1 MILAYGDYRH
11 ALGETAVIISR
22 EGVFAPSGEQLAVR
36 EHWRIEGALQAATS
50 ALLTQAIQALVD
62 AYSQSG
68 LNLTLYLP
76 DGTTPSAHRI
86 VSSQTLGGTRVVR
99 PPSFPQGKGAEYT
112 TYRGYSIEIEAEIP
126 TTNSSSALLFWD
138 EVLTFSGGGPRWT
151 YLATLTGTP
160 ILQTLQQAT
169 PYRVTQ
175 VGRAIGYSSYP
186 TPASPIWPL
195 ALHADESTITRKL
208 PRRAAGGEPA
218 RDVEYEVT
226 WSYRFDSDCP
236 LSGDPTPRS

>member
-22 EGVFAPSGEQLAVR
+22 EGVFSASGEPLAVR
-36 EHWRIEGALQAATS
+36 ERWLIEGALQAATP
-50 ALLTQAIQALVD
+50 ALLTQAIQTLVA
-62 AYSQSG
+62 AYGANG
-68 LNLTLYLP
+68 LDLTLYLP

-99 PPSFPQGKGAEYT
+99 PPSFPQGKGAEYA
-112 TYRGYSIEIEAEIP
+112 TYRSYSIEIEAEVP
-126 TTNSSSALLFWD
+126 STDSSSVLLVWD

-160 ILQTLQQAT
+160 ILQTLQQST
-169 PYRVTQ
+169 PYRATQ

-195 ALHADESTITRKL
+195 ALHTDEVTIMRKL
-208 PRRAAGGEPA
+208 PRRAANGVHA

-226 WSYRFDSDCP
+226 WSYRFDSDLP